1 MSQAP
6 SNVAAS
12 SHIEN
17 NPKFKELVR
26 KRDRFA
32 WTLSII
38 VLVIY
43 YAFILLVAFAGDFLS
58 GPLYTGSLI
67 PVGMPIGVGV
77 IVVSFI
83 LAAVYVTRAN
93 GEFDALTSQIMK
105 EAGK

>member
-6 SNVAAS
+6 SNVGAS

-17 NPKFKELVR
+17 NPKFHELVR

-32 WTLSII
+32 WILSGV

-58 GPLYTGSLI
+58 QPLFTGSLI

-93 GEFDALTSQIMK
+93 GEFDSLISQIIK
-105 EAGK
+105 ESGR